1 MTFALKILLELAV
14 FELVHHVFDRR
25 TLNFFGC
32 IPIECR
38 SRTTRLNPRN
48 CAADIPRLLRRTDKP
63 ARAAAPGDKL
73 GNDRSRFAKEP
84 PRLLEETA
92 EPRVAKTLFVR
103 ERPRDPP
110 KGSPIPPK
118 ELSTPIKS
126 LIASPCISARLD
138 RESAIV

>member
-1 MTFALKILLELAV
+1 
-14 FELVHHVFDRR
+14 LVLR

-32 IPIECR
+32 IPIEW
-38 SRTTRLNPRN
+38 SKRTTRLNPRS
-48 CAADIPRLLRRTDKP
+48 CAAEMPRRRCRTGNPREDSAAGDKP
-63 ARAAAPGDKL
+63 AKE
-73 GNDRSRFAKEP
+73 RSDFLPKPE
-84 PRLLEETA
+84 RLFEETP